1 MKEETY
7 KKALKQ
13 HQDMIAEYADKLHD
27 FVLEML
33 DGNCSANEVIGLLES
48 MKLYLFNITTKRAS
62 MDALE
67 DLLDLLNEE

>member
-13 HQDMIAEYADKLHD
+13 HHDMIVEYADKLHD